1 MNITGDATF
10 LRKVNKSALLELIR
24 EHGPITRTDLAR
36 RLGLSL
42 PTVTRIV
49 NGLIAGKRVL
59 ECSFANSRGGRRPSL
74 LQFNF
79 RSGLVISIY
88 IGKKMWASLADLSG
102 EVLERRKLDSL
113 PGEAGIERLIGV
125 IADLQCAADSL
136 AIPVLGIGLGVP
148 STIISPQGIVNWAA
162 ALEWR
167 DLPLKDRLEAATGLP
182 VVVENEVNLI
192 TLGEMWRGEARGM
205 RNLACLT
212 LDWGI
217 GAGLV
222 LDGHLYRG
230 SHGAAGEVGY
240 MIPNENC
247 LGRSY
252 ETFGCLESLAGGECI
267 LRQVWDGLASGE
279 NSSLSVSI
287 DKCPQNL
294 TLEMVFE
301 AARSGD
307 ALAQRAVNT
316 TVNYLSIVVANLVCI
331 VDPDRIVLSG
341 GLGEFGDLF
350 VGPIREKIAG
360 AIPDEYLPE
369 IIPSSLK
376 LDAAVYGA
384 VASVL
389 RATEDAIMVQP
400 SRA

>member
-10 LRKVNKSALLELIR
+10 LRKVNESALLELIR

-49 NGLIAGKRVL
+49 NSLIASNRVL
-59 ECSFANSRGGRRPSL
+59 DCSYANSRGGRRPSL

-79 RSGLVISIY
+79 QSGLVISIY
-88 IGKKMWASLADLSG
+88 VGKKMWAALTDLG
-102 EVLERRKLDSL
+102 GNVLQRRKLDSL
-113 PGEAGIERLIGV
+113 TGEAGIQQLVDLIE
-125 IADLQCAADSL
+125 DLRSEAVQL
-136 AIPVLGIGLGVP
+136 GIPVLGAGLGVP
-148 STIISPQGIVNWAA
+148 STIISPQGIVTWAA
-162 ALEWR
+162 VLEWR
-167 DLPLKDRLEAATGLP
+167 DIPLKDRLEAATGLP

-192 TLGEMWRGEARGM
+192 TLGEMWRGAARDV
-205 RNLACLT
+205 RNLVCLT

-240 MIPNENC
+240 LIPNEAC

-252 ETFGCLESLAGGECI
+252 EIFGCLESLAGGERI
-267 LRQVWDGLASGE
+267 MQQVWDGLASGE
-279 NSSLSVSI
+279 PSCLTAQVRQSRE
-287 DKCPQNL
+287 NL
-294 TLEMVFE
+294 TLEMVLE
-301 AARSGD
+301 AARQGD
-307 ALAQRAVNT
+307 QLACQAVNG
-316 TVNYLSIVVANLVCI
+316 TVEYLSIAVANLVCI

-341 GLGEFGDLF
+341 GLGEYGDLF
-350 VGPIREKIAG
+350 ADRIREKIAG
-360 AIPDEYLPE
+360 VIPTEYMPE

-384 VASVL
+384 IASVL
-389 RATEDAIMVQP
+389 RATEDAIKVEP